1 MWMSYKVLNFYFTYI
16 LSKAGADPGF
26 PVGGALKKIVPS
38 GGRCENFWGISC
50 EKSRF
55 YSKKSYFFP
64 ILGDPPPW
72 IRPCKGI
79 VPRWKIKISLTLSCS
94 VILKSWIKSMLW
106 VFVMLLFLVYTS
118 NYDIIKRIMWQ
129 YSWNTARVGIKHQ
142 LISQSNKRIIGSYT
156 SPNWRSEILST
167 SVRNSIFSPEWIT
180 VERG

>member
-1 MWMSYKVLNFYFTYI
+1 
-16 LSKAGADPGF
+16 
-26 PVGGALKKIVPS
+26 
-38 GGRCENFWGISC
+38 
-50 EKSRF
+50 
-55 YSKKSYFFP
+55 
-64 ILGDPPPW
+64 
-72 IRPCKGI
+72 
-79 VPRWKIKISLTLSCS
+79 LTLSCS